1 MGKQAQKLKPSKSKS
16 NAPPSKKR
24 PRTFDPRT
32 VPQRDPESLPD
43 HPVVKSV
50 ASGASH
56 APLQSAP
63 LQSEA
68 LPAQSL
74 STFQS
79 RATRNVNEEQNYK
92 AVRDRS
98 VEVVQTA
105 AYLQLQQEKAECQR
119 RYLQTFVEQNA
130 AAKSCCHGC
139 GCPAKEGQPH
149 PTRPV
154 VPVSYISQNDTFQVD
169 IPITECT
176 R

>member
-24 PRTFDPRT
+24 HRAFDPST
-32 VPQRDPESLPD
+32 MPQRDPESPPD
-43 HPVVKSV
+43 HPVVESV
-50 ASGASH
+50 ASEASH
-56 APLQSAP
+56 APSQSAP
-63 LQSEA
+63 SQSEA
-68 LPAQSL
+68 LPAQSRSL
-74 STFQS
+74 FQS
-79 RATRNVNEEQNYK
+79 RATRNANEEHNYK

-98 VEVVQTA
+98 VKVVQTA
-105 AYLQLQQEKAECQR
+105 AYLELQQEKAECQR
-119 RYLQTFVEQNA
+119 RYLQTFIEQNA
-130 AAKSCCHGC
+130 AVKSCCHDC
-139 GCPAKEGQPH
+139 GCPAKDGQPH